1 MLCAFLYSAFFV
13 CLFFSYEK
21 NKMTHEPAQVE
32 LLGREGVWA
41 LAPCPH
47 SLLSAGGIPPP
58 APSQMGRDKNQCGT
72 VNPDASLGGS
82 EFWFCHLPVAGH
94 QNDGL
99 TLCASVSPS
108 VKS

>member
-47 SLLSAGGIPPP
+47 SLLSAGGIPPQP
-58 APSQMGRDKNQCGT
+58 HPRWAETRTSVGR
-72 VNPDASLGGS
+72 
-82 EFWFCHLPVAGH
+82 
-94 QNDGL
+94 
-99 TLCASVSPS
+99 
-108 VKS
+108 